1 MSLYNPE
8 SIESKW
14 QEYWMNNRSFV
25 AEQDSDKPKYYVL
38 CMFPYPSGSGLH
50 VGHPLSYTSG
60 RYYRTLQ
67 KNEGIQCIEPDGL
80 GCFWFTCRT
89 SSCT

>member
-25 AEQDSDKPKYYVL
+25 AEQESDKPKYYVL
-38 CMFPYPSGSGLH
+38 CMFPVPVRFRASCWASIILYRCG
-50 VGHPLSYTSG
+50 Y
-60 RYYRTLQ
+60 RRTL
-67 KNEGIQCIEPDGL
+67 
-80 GCFWFTCRT
+80 
-89 SSCT
+89 